1 MWISYDIQYNYID
14 TYQYSTFNLPKIN
27 DYKAS
32 MDAAIYI
39 YIDVCTMI
47 IAFIIAL
54 YLQPVLNYKVFSE
67 GAKNSNC
74 SYYCFGVGRVKDEK
88 CLISIYC

>member
-1 MWISYDIQYNYID
+1 MITKPIWM
-14 TYQYSTFNLPKIN
+14 LP
-27 DYKAS
+27 
-32 MDAAIYI
+32 YI

-54 YLQPVLNYKVFSE
+54 YLQPVLNYKVFYE

-74 SYYCFGVGRVKDEK
+74 SYYFCFGVGRVKDEK
-88 CLISIYC
+88 RLISIYC

>member
-1 MWISYDIQYNYID
+1 M
-14 TYQYSTFNLPKIN
+14 PKIN
-27 DYKAS
+27 DYKAN

-54 YLQPVLNYKVFSE
+54 YLQPVLNYKVFHE
-67 GAKNSNC
+67 GPKNSNC
-74 SYYCFGVGRVKDEK
+74 SYYCCFGLGRVKDEK
-88 CLISIYC
+88 RLISIYC